1 MASSSVVPFSVSGKT
16 AIITGAGSGINL
28 AFAEL
33 LLSRGCNVVFADL
46 SLRPE
51 AQEVVSKHKD
61 KTPRA
66 FFVETDV
73 TSWPALAGMFETALS
88 EFGDF
93 DIVCPG
99 AGVYEPHWSSFWH
112 PPGSGESKDEIDA
125 GHYKLLDINLTHP
138 IRATQMALSQWLHP
152 KASPN
157 STHPAPAKASV
168 ENPKRVVHIASVAG
182 YLPVFRAPMYGASK
196 FAVTGFVRCLAPLD
210 SSAGIRVNAVA
221 PGLVRTPLWTENPEK
236 LINVDQARVSWV
248 TPQEVAEAMLS
259 CVESEQYAGGT
270 ILEVGSHHTRQVP
283 VTNDPGPDLRPEGG
297 IVTGNGE
304 KGDQMVW
311 DWLGTEDIWGGKQK

>member
-1 MASSSVVPFSVSGKT
+1 MASSAVSFSVSGKT

-51 AQEVVSKHKD
+51 AQEVVSQHKD
-61 KTPRA
+61 TTPRA
-66 FFVETDV
+66 VFVKTDV
-73 TSWPALAGMFETALS
+73 TSWPDLSGMFETALS
-88 EFGDF
+88 EFGGF
-93 DIVCPG
+93 DVVCPG

-138 IRATQMALSQWLHP
+138 FAQPRWQS
-152 KASPN
+152 KV
-157 STHPAPAKASV
+157 SV
-168 ENPKRVVHIASVAG
+168 QNPKRVIHIASVAG

-210 SSAGIRVNAVA
+210 SSVGIRVNAVA
-221 PGLVRTPLWTENPEK
+221 PGVVRTPLWTENPEK
-236 LINVDQARVSWV
+236 LINVDQTRDGWV
-248 TPQEVAEAMLS
+248 TPQEVAQAMLS
-259 CVESEQYAGGT
+259 CVESDEHVGGT
-270 ILEVGSHHTRQVP
+270 ILEVGKDNTRQVP
-283 VTNDPGPDLRPEGG
+283 VTNDPGPDMSPEKG
-297 IVTGNGE
+297 IITSNAE
-304 KGDQMVW
+304 KGDEMVW
-311 DWLGTEDIWGGKQK
+311 DWLSKEDIWGGQQK